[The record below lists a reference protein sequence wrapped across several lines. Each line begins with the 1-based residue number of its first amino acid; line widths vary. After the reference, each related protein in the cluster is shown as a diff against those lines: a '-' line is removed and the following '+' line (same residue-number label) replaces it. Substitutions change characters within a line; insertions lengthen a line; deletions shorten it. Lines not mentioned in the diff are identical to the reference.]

1 MITILWADDEI
12 ELLKPH
18 ILFLEERGY
27 NVIPVMS
34 GNEAIDALDSSNN
47 QAGKPSTNHID
58 IVFLDENMPGLS
70 GIDTLALIK
79 NRYPTLPVV
88 MITKS
93 EEEHI
98 MDEAIGSKISDYLIK
113 PVNPKQI
120 LLTVKKHTEAKRLT
134 SEKSSMS
141 YQQQFREIGMELGGR
156 LNAEEWI
163 EMYKKLVYWDLE
175 LASNEDENIHEIFRS
190 QKSEANQQFCRWYER
205 NYQDWIG
212 STSEN
217 QNSRF
222 EKIPNSK
229 SQIQNSDKP
238 CLSPMVFREKLFPL
252 LKENRPTFLL
262 VIDNFRYDQWK
273 YIQPTIE
280 NYLRVDDDGL
290 FFSIIPT
297 TTQFAR
303 NAMFA
308 GLMPAEIEKK
318 YPQYWVNENQEGHK
332 NQYENELLHEN
343 LRRNGL
349 NLRHSYHKVLNA
361 QYGKRLVDSV
371 NDMMQNQLNVV
382 VYNFI
387 DMLSHASTES
397 DIVRELAGSER
408 SYRSL
413 TLSWLEHSPLIDFIK
428 ELAER
433 DVNVVITT
441 DHGSTMVERPVRI
454 KGDSSVSVNLRYK
467 QGRLI
472 DYNPKDVY
480 EVRDPHKIAM
490 PKLYVTSPYIFAH
503 ENDFFA
509 YPNNYNQYVQYY
521 TGTFQHGGI
530 SMEEVMIPFITL
542 RRK

>member
-156 LNAEEWI
+156 LNADEWI

-205 NYQDWIG
+205 N
-212 STSEN
+212 
-217 QNSRF
+217 
-222 EKIPNSK
+222 
-229 SQIQNSDKP
+229 
-238 CLSPMVFREKLFPL
+238 
-252 LKENRPTFLL
+252 
-262 VIDNFRYDQWK
+262 
-273 YIQPTIE
+273 
-280 NYLRVDDDGL
+280 
-290 FFSIIPT
+290 
-297 TTQFAR
+297 
-303 NAMFA
+303 
-308 GLMPAEIEKK
+308 
-318 YPQYWVNENQEGHK
+318 
-332 NQYENELLHEN
+332 
-343 LRRNGL
+343 
-349 NLRHSYHKVLNA
+349 
-361 QYGKRLVDSV
+361 
-371 NDMMQNQLNVV
+371 
-382 VYNFI
+382 
-387 DMLSHASTES
+387 
-397 DIVRELAGSER
+397 
-408 SYRSL
+408 
-413 TLSWLEHSPLIDFIK
+413 
-428 ELAER
+428 
-433 DVNVVITT
+433 
-441 DHGSTMVERPVRI
+441 
-454 KGDSSVSVNLRYK
+454 
-467 QGRLI
+467 
-472 DYNPKDVY
+472 
-480 EVRDPHKIAM
+480 
-490 PKLYVTSPYIFAH
+490 
-503 ENDFFA
+503 
-509 YPNNYNQYVQYY
+509 
-521 TGTFQHGGI
+521 
-530 SMEEVMIPFITL
+530 
-542 RRK
+542 